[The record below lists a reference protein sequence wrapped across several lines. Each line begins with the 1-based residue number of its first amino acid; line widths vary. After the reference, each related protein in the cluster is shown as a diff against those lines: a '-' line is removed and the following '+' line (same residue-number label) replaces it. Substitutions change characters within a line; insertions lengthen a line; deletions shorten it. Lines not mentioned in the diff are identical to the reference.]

1 MYIYVH
7 TESLNLENIDFK
19 ISGIQTCKYK
29 AIMSSKNVKY
39 EQITD
44 VIQSGQLGTISQT
57 SRSSFP
63 VSGLISILSN
73 LVYISER
80 SVLKASIKEIQQE
93 KPELRRFGPSSGG
106 SLIIVSSNVKFWG
119 TLSVEGGDSQEIY
132 TGAGAGG
139 NIYIYDPLWVYCKP
153 REIIGRKSNW
163 DLRFASGNRKKDG
176 LEDNVQK
183 YIAAENGSLFSS
195 FCPSGTSSVFCNQCP
210 PGKIFHLCRLP
221 KFSKQPNSLYGGLLS
236 YII

>member
-1 MYIYVH
+1 MHILFDSPFIIFISYH
-7 TESLNLENIDFK
+7 TSLLNLENTEFK

-80 SVLKASIKEIQQE
+80 SILKASIKNIYQDNTE
-93 KPELRRFGPSSGG
+93 PRRFGPSSGG

-139 NIYIYDPLWVYCKP
+139 NIYIYDPLWVYARPK
-153 REIIGRKSNW
+153 EIIGRKSNW

-195 FCPSGTSSVFCNQCP
+195 FCPSGSSSVFCNQCP
-210 PGKIFHLCRLP
+210 NGNIFQLSRLQN
-221 KFSKQPNSLYGGLLS
+221 FSK
-236 YII
+236 